1 MERHYGYSKSVLFVR
16 PDLNMVVRAVH
27 WLADGNRLKYLDI
40 VKQQKIDGVW
50 TANELDMRTVQG
62 KKTLRRTVM
71 RFRNVRYNQNLNESI
86 FTQRRLEK
94 VI

>member
-1 MERHYGYSKSVLFVR
+1 
-16 PDLNMVVRAVH
+16 MVVRAVH